1 METKRKAVA
10 NKSLTVNKALT
21 ILPILTLEK
30 GGMGMMELSKRIGL
44 NRSTVYRLVSA
55 LMESGFIRQD
65 PVTQKYSLGLKIVE
79 LAGHILA
86 EMDVREIAR
95 AHLQKLARLSGETIH
110 LSIMNK
116 DGAAGYEI
124 VYIDKVEG
132 AEAVGLLT
140 QVGKSFPA
148 YLTAM
153 GKAILAYLPK
163 DELDEM
169 LARQHF
175 EARTKYTIVNK
186 QELIEHLKIVRALG
200 YAVDNEEN
208 RLTAR
213 CIGSPIFD
221 ATGEV
226 VAAVSISGPAF
237 RMTLKRLKT
246 LSKPLKVTAMDI
258 SRGLGYIP
266 AATASRDAVP

>member
-1 METKRKAVA
+1 MKTKRVAVS

-21 ILPILTLEK
+21 ILPILTQEK

-65 PVTQKYSLGLKIVE
+65 PATQKYSLGLKIVE
-79 LAGHILA
+79 LAGHIMA

-95 AHLQKLARLSGETIH
+95 PHLQKLARLSGETIH
-110 LSIMNK
+110 LSVMNK
-116 DGAAGYEI
+116 DGAGGYEI

-140 QVGKSFPA
+140 RVGKSFPA

-153 GKAILAYLPK
+153 GKALLACLPPE
-163 DELDEM
+163 ELDEM
-169 LARQHF
+169 LDRQQF
-175 EARTKYTIVNK
+175 AARTEYTIIDK
-186 QELIEHLKIVRALG
+186 QTLVEHLKVVRSLG
-200 YAVDNEEN
+200 YAIDNEEN

-213 CIGSPIFD
+213 CIGAPIFD
-221 ATGEV
+221 ATGEAI
-226 VAAVSISGPAF
+226 AAVSISGPAF

-246 LSKPLKVTAMDI
+246 LSKPLKATTQDI
-258 SRGLGYIP
+258 SRGMGYTP
-266 AATASRDAVP
+266 AILERSAVP

>member
-1 METKRKAVA
+1 
-10 NKSLTVNKALT
+10 LTVNKALT

-116 DGAAGYEI
+116 DGAGGYEI

-132 AEAVGLLT
+132 SEAVGLLT
-140 QVGKSFPA
+140 RVGKSFPA

-153 GKAILAYLPK
+153 GKALLACLPE
-163 DELDEM
+163 DELEEM
-169 LARQHF
+169 LERQHF
-175 EARTKYTIVNK
+175 EARTENTIVNK
-186 QELIEHLKIVRALG
+186 QALVEHLKIVRSLG
-200 YAVDNEEN
+200 YAIDNEES

-213 CIGSPIFD
+213 CIGAAIFD
-221 ATGEV
+221 VTGEA

-237 RMTLKRLKT
+237 RMTRKRLKT
-246 LSKPLKVTAMDI
+246 LSKPLKATTLDI
-258 SRGLGYIP
+258 SRGLGYVP
-266 AATASRDAVP
+266 AASSRNSDP